1 MGKVVNFL
9 VMYITAR
16 AFCGPGPALFG
27 LMRALAIPAGLL
39 LVLIGVLYPD
49 SLAGFTES
57 AFRTILR
64 GMYPRPQ
71 HILSASR

>member
-27 LMRALAIPAGLL
+27 LMLALAIPAGLL

-64 GMYPRPQ
+64 GF
-71 HILSASR
+71 H